1 MGSHRREHAKGTAT
15 MTEPKYQL
23 LDPLTEQQYADLK
36 EDIVER
42 GILTPVIVDEFGEVI
57 DGHHR
62 KQIAEELAQDYPTH
76 QLQPGLSEADKLDA
90 SVALNLMGRHQSSE
104 QKRETIRR
112 YLLRRPEAA
121 DRYVARLIG
130 VQHQT
135 VGRIR
140 VKLEA
145 AGLII
150 QEAERAT
157 ERLGKPYQHKV
168 RQPKQ
173 AASAPDPEA
182 VAKRQADLEAKR
194 AKAEEKQA
202 PKRAEQEQEEARWR
216 ADIEARGGSLRE
228 VSKPPARVFATQ
240 DRIKAAM
247 NDCILTLIRALQD
260 PGLDVDLIRAE
271 RIVSKDYRITDVHKR
286 LQDKVKEFGAK
297 LKELQDAEKAS
308 RMVRESPA
316 REQ

>member
-1 MGSHRREHAKGTAT
+1 MTT
-15 MTEPKYQL
+15 TEPKYQL

-36 EDIVER
+36 EDIAER

-62 KQIAEELAQDYPTH
+62 KQIAEELGTDYPSH

-90 SVALNLMGRHQSSE
+90 SLALNLMGRKQTGPE
-104 QKRETIRR
+104 KRETIQR
-112 YLLRRPEAA
+112 YLLRLKMAGLPTVS
-121 DRYVARLIG
+121 DRHVARVVG
-130 VQHQT
+130 CSHNT
-135 VGRIR
+135 VASVRAD
-140 VKLEA
+140 LEA
-145 AGLII
+145 RGQIDH
-150 QEAERAT
+150 T
-157 ERLGKPYQHKV
+157 EFREDSSGR
-168 RQPKQ
+168 RQPARKPNKAK
-173 AASAPDPEA
+173 AAPPDPEA
-182 VAKRQADLEAKR
+182 VAKRQAELDAKR
-194 AKAEEKQA
+194 AKAAPKQA
-202 PKRAEQEQEEARWR
+202 AKQAEEQAEEQKWR
-216 ADIEARGGSLRE
+216 TDIEARGGSLRN

-271 RIVSKDYRITDVHKR
+271 RLVSTDYRISDVHKR
-286 LQDKVKEFGAK
+286 LQAKVREFGAK

-308 RMVRESPA
+308 RMVRESPV